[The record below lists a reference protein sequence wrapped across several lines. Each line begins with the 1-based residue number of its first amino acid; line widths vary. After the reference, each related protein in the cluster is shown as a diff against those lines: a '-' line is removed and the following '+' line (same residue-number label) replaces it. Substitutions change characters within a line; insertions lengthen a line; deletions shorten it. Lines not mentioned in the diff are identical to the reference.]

1 MIWGVLAIV
10 TLGSLGIISMLMR
23 QLTRRQELVQAAYQV
38 VYTEATQK
46 KEILGQLADIAA
58 GMVAPEVVHEA
69 EKRREEVVERLSEV
83 KVEIAAVEAKQ
94 LLVESRLREIE
105 ELEREMESNSIE
117 AQRELELLRDQE
129 KAMRE
134 ETEKLRQRV
143 TSSVEM
149 LEQLLE
155 ELSSSQSAV
164 EKLTSAKTELLNTE
178 SKIDFYAEGI
188 SQLNSQYIE
197 LKKGYDALD
206 IEYAQLYERQNSV
219 I

>member
-1 MIWGVLAIV
+1 MIFGIFGIVL
-10 TLGSLGIISMLMR
+10 LGSVWIISMLLR
-23 QLTRRQELVQAAYQV
+23 QLTRRQVLVQAAYQV

-58 GMVAPEVVHEA
+58 GMVSPEIVHEA
-69 EKRREEVVERLSEV
+69 EKQRDEVVERLTEV
-83 KVEIAAVEAKQ
+83 KSEIAAVEAKQ
-94 LLVESRLREIE
+94 LIVESRLREIE
-105 ELEREMESNSIE
+105 ELEREMENNSIE

-129 KAMRE
+129 KTMRE
-134 ETEKLRQRV
+134 ETERLRQRV
-143 TSSVEM
+143 NNSVEM
-149 LEQLLE
+149 LEQLLV

-178 SKIDFYAEGI
+178 SKIDYYSEGI

>member
-1 MIWGVLAIV
+1 MIFANIGLAFVGSVL
-10 TLGSLGIISMLMR
+10 IISMLMR
-23 QLTRRQELVQAAYQV
+23 QLTRRQVLVQEAYQV
-38 VYTEATQK
+38 VCTEATQK
-46 KEILGQLADIAA
+46 KEILSQLADLAA
-58 GMVAPEVVHEA
+58 GMVSASAVHEA
-69 EKRREEVVERLSEV
+69 EQRRDEVFERISEV
-83 KVEIAAVEAKQ
+83 KSAIAAVEAQQ
-94 LLVESRLREIE
+94 LSVESRLREIE

-134 ETEKLRQRV
+134 ETERLRQRV
-143 TSSVEM
+143 NSSVEM
-149 LEQLLE
+149 LEQLLV

-164 EKLTSAKTELLNTE
+164 DKLTNAKTELLNTE
-178 SKIDFYAEGI
+178 SKIDYYSEGI
-188 SQLNSQYIE
+188 SQLNSQYME